1 VARVRSGAG
10 LPQVEML
17 ESFERSGNLDEALTR
32 LRRKFDLGRAA
43 CTTLAAPGQ
52 YQLLQVEAPT
62 VSREEMR
69 EAARWKIQDMVDYP
83 VEQATVD
90 VLDIETPGGG
100 GGRPHSV
107 FVVAAANGVVTG
119 TIRQFDASGIGLEAI
134 DIPEMAQ
141 RNIAALCE
149 EKDRGL
155 AMLSF
160 DDAGGLLTFTYRGEL
175 YMVRRIEIG
184 LQQLID
190 AGEERRGQ
198 LLDRIG
204 LELQRSM
211 DNFDRQYSFI
221 PLNRLLLAPSPVAE
235 VLRTFLGDYLSMA
248 VAVLDLASTL
258 DISGIA
264 GLDQPLRQAQCLPT
278 LGAALREPAA

>member
-1 VARVRSGAG
+1 MLPFGKRKPSGWTAVCLYPQRIDVARVRSGAG

-107 FVVAAANGVVTG
+107 FVVAAAAAGTRTVT
-119 TIRQFDASGIGLEAI
+119 RASSRGRPG
-134 DIPEMAQ
+134 
-141 RNIAALCE
+141 
-149 EKDRGL
+149 RGL
-155 AMLSF
+155 GS
-160 DDAGGLLTFTYRGEL
+160 
-175 YMVRRIEIG
+175 
-184 LQQLID
+184 
-190 AGEERRGQ
+190 
-198 LLDRIG
+198 DREG
-204 LELQRSM
+204 TRARLRA
-211 DNFDRQYSFI
+211 I
-221 PLNRLLLAPSPVAE
+221 PSTPMRL
-235 VLRTFLGDYLSMA
+235 G
-248 VAVLDLASTL
+248 
-258 DISGIA
+258 
-264 GLDQPLRQAQCLPT
+264 
-278 LGAALREPAA
+278 